1 MSVTKMK
8 YDQLEEFR
16 RKNEILANIV
26 NKLIVFD
33 KKRIFLYPVNV
44 QYVPDYL
51 NIIKEPMDFTT
62 MKQKIQNFKYNTY
75 EEFERDIFLI
85 INNCYTYNDKT
96 TIYHKIAEGLEA
108 YYKKLSVKMYR
119 KYMSIHVLYHNEDKN
134 LVNKLLYNTNI
145 KDENLNTPKDNKK
158 GIKPKKYGKVGRPNK
173 ANMDY
178 RNNQFNDTDMTNANM
193 SKRRKN
199 TIKNSMK
206 SNEYMGDNSFY
217 NANGSYNNNFMNGN
231 NNNNYNINNMY
242 GYDQMVYNLENMID
256 EENFDNIIDTIVNS
270 NEKSKD
276 IFNILIKSLKNK
288 DENCLTSCNY
298 VNIPKTLHR
307 IYFDDSAMSKLR
319 NKNIDRLLADNID
332 NINIDVDENHKKRER
347 YNTNGALQTDNKKS
361 KLLNQKQSIN
371 DHYESNLNTKTH
383 NENYNNQQCSN
394 SDLTKHLDLNKA
406 ENSYYNYANHNSNK
420 VITCNI
426 ENQELT
432 MNFLNYKESVKK
444 FIGKE
449 NLSAFIDIFPNINNI
464 LDNTDSKDLYYYAFN
479 DLRLFGVDVPD
490 FDEFNKKIVYN
501 ENYLLGIG
509 RHHINNILTLDKNLV
524 HVLQSKN
531 NKTKFCNKLKEYLSN
546 NKKRE
551 KYTSNKC
558 GNNHNSNENTEKL
571 NDDYDPSNMDRKNSN
586 YNLKTQ
592 FDIESFSSDSS
603 LNDENLNLRNFL
615 GTYNYFHKESIKK
628 ISSKNNL

>member
-1 MSVTKMK
+1 MSGTKMK

-96 TIYHKIAEGLEA
+96 TIYHKIAESLEA
-108 YYKKLSVKMYR
+108 YYRKLSVKMYR
-119 KYMSIHVLYHNEDKN
+119 KYMNIHLLYHNEDKN

-145 KDENLNTPKDNKK
+145 KDENINTIKDNKK
-158 GIKPKKYGKVGRPNK
+158 GIKPKKHGKVGRPSK
-173 ANMDY
+173 ANMDF
-178 RNNQFNDTDMTNANM
+178 RNSQINDTNINNANM
-193 SKRRKN
+193 SKRKKN
-199 TIKNSMK
+199 TIKNSIK

-217 NANGSYNNNFMNGN
+217 NNNGSYNNNFMND
-231 NNNNYNINNMY
+231 NNNNYNANNMH

-276 IFNILIKSLKNK
+276 IFNILIKLLKNK
-288 DENCLTSCNY
+288 DENCVASCNY
-298 VNIPKTLHR
+298 VNIPKTLHK
-307 IYFDDSAMSKLR
+307 IYFDDSVISKLR
-319 NKNIDRLLADNID
+319 NKNIDRLLTNSND
-332 NINIDVDENHKKRER
+332 NINIHVGENNKKRER
-347 YNTNGALQTDNKKS
+347 CNTNDDHQIDNKKS
-361 KLLNQKQSIN
+361 KLLNQKHNIN
-371 DHYESNLNTKTH
+371 GHYESNLNTKTQ
-383 NENYNNQQCSN
+383 NEKYNNQQCFN
-394 SDLTKHLDLNKA
+394 FDLNKA
-406 ENSYYNYANHNSNK
+406 EESYYNYANQNSNK

-449 NLSAFIDIFPNINNI
+449 NLSAFIDIFPNIDNI

-479 DLRLFGVDVPD
+479 DLRLFGIDVPD
-490 FDEFNKKIVYN
+490 FDEFNNKIVYN
-501 ENYLLGIG
+501 EDYLLGIG

-531 NKTKFCNKLKEYLSN
+531 NKTEFCEKLNEYLSN
-546 NKKRE
+546 NKKRK
-551 KYTSNKC
+551 KYISNKH
-558 GNNHNSNENTEKL
+558 GNNHDSNENTEKL
-571 NDDYDPSNMDRKNSN
+571 NDDYDPLNVDRKNAN
-586 YNLKTQ
+586 YILNTQ
-592 FDIESFSSDSS
+592 SDIESFSSDSS
-603 LNDENLNLRNFL
+603 SNDENLNLRNFL
-615 GTYNYFHKESIKK
+615 STYNYFHKECIKNVR
-628 ISSKNNL
+628 SKNKL